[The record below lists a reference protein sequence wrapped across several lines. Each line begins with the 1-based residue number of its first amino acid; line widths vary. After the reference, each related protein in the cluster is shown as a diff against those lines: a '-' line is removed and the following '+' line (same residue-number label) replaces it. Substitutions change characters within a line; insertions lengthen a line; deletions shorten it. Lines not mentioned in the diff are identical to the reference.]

1 MTGPS
6 GGSPPLTLQINVAA
20 VDVPYAK
27 YNVPHLARAHR
38 AAAREIILTIDR
50 CKPQKTKQTD
60 PAVRCK
66 EPEFSRQLDEL
77 EALGGSLVA
86 DRLVDRILVLRSD
99 DPWLADVTRK
109 YSGQWLPETHDY
121 GGRPITGYWAGIE
134 AAKTRYVIHYD
145 GDMFLHQEPG
155 FDWAVHAIPLMNRQE
170 KAITATPRLTAPYA
184 SRIPYGDYG
193 SAHEVMAMLPVEGGW
208 KQHFF
213 STRAFV
219 VDREKLDRH
228 LPLARGRMLV
238 EQLAVKMLRRG
249 FPRSAE
255 KMMWFTTGREGGY
268 RLILSSEDAWLLH
281 PIWKPDDYAAWVPA
295 IIECVEQNWVPHDQ
309 LGKTELQ
316 LKVWQQ
322 FLSTMAH
329 TTDVGLPPRPSQ

>member
-1 MTGPS
+1 M
-6 GGSPPLTLQINVAA
+6 
-20 VDVPYAK
+20 D
-27 YNVPHLARAHR
+27 
-38 AAAREIILTIDR
+38 
-50 CKPQKTKQTD
+50 
-60 PAVRCK
+60 
-66 EPEFSRQLDEL
+66 
-77 EALGGSLVA
+77 
-86 DRLVDRILVLRSD
+86 
-99 DPWLADVTRK
+99 
-109 YSGQWLPETHDY
+109 
-121 GGRPITGYWAGIE
+121 
-134 AAKTRYVIHYD
+134 
-145 GDMFLHQEPG
+145 
-155 FDWAVHAIPLMNRQE
+155 RQE

-219 VDREKLDRH
+219 VDRDKLDRH

-295 IIECVEQNWVPHDQ
+295 IIECVEQNRVPLDQ

>member
-77 EALGGSLVA
+77 EALGASLIA
-86 DRLVDRILVLRSD
+86 DRLVDRVLVLRSD
-99 DPWLADVTRK
+99 DPWLAGVTRK
-109 YSGQWLPETHDY
+109 YSGPWLPETHDY

-134 AAKTRYVIHYD
+134 AATTRYVIHYD

-295 IIECVEQNWVPHDQ
+295 IIECVEQNRVPHDQ